1 MSWVG
6 APGPGI
12 RNDVRIQLDA
22 SCTIE
27 DEASGDS
34 ETYYLIAP
42 CRAEYMYRDGPMF
55 VLPNWEFCGIW
66 SKRDYLIIRTH
77 WSSHR
82 DNRTYGAPPELFS
95 EVHLDIRTFPKTRC
109 LLDDAEIVK
118 ATMDKLPLVA
128 RTELRDEQRRVRA
141 VLQYSV
147 KTMNLSQ
154 APPCFQVDTGPAHV
168 VYNALDKAEFLLR
181 KPTSILEG
189 DKLLYSTTDYSVVG
203 IVPAR
208 TEIVCGD

>member
-66 SKRDYLIIRTH
+66 SKRDYLPDH
-77 WSSHR
+77 P
-82 DNRTYGAPPELFS
+82 Y
-95 EVHLDIRTFPKTRC
+95 
-109 LLDDAEIVK
+109 
-118 ATMDKLPLVA
+118 PLVEPSGQPHVRRPSRA
-128 RTELRDEQRRVRA
+128 FQR
-141 VLQYSV
+141 SSPGHPH
-147 KTMNLSQ
+147 LSQ
-154 APPCFQVDTGPAHV
+154 DTMPP
-168 VYNALDKAEFLLR
+168 R
-181 KPTSILEG
+181 
-189 DKLLYSTTDYSVVG
+189 
-203 IVPAR
+203 
-208 TEIVCGD
+208 